1 MTADRYVQ
9 YQRALELMAVMER
22 RVQDSD
28 SVRPMRQLAEDM
40 LLDREHS
47 MAETSERAREAA
59 AILSRLADRG
69 ELSRSTARRLWRM
82 LVATGPDQ
90 PRDATEWD
98 QAEPGPHQGLTGAA
112 EAA

>member
-9 YQRALELMAVMER
+9 YRRALELVAVLER
-22 RVQDSD
+22 RVETPET
-28 SVRPMRQLAEDM
+28 VEPLRELAEDM
-40 LLDREHS
+40 LLDREGS
-47 MAETSERAREAA
+47 MAETSERARAAA

-69 ELSRSTARRLWRM
+69 ELSPSTARRLWRT

-98 QAEPGPHQGLTGAA
+98 QDETGPHHGLAGAA
-112 EAA
+112 RS